1 MQTRPRPVK
10 YRRKNKLRF
19 EHKPGKPNLELRAY
33 QVVLRPLVTEKGTH
47 QSTRYNTY
55 AFMVN
60 PLATKT
66 QIQHAVEELFGVRV
80 EAVRTQNRMGKK
92 TRFRNVEGE
101 RSTWK
106 RALVSLHEEDRIEF
120 F

>member
-1 MQTRPRPVK
+1 MATSQEKPRVRGPQ
-10 YRRKNKLRF
+10 
-19 EHKPGKPNLELRAY
+19 LEPH
-33 QVVLRPLVTEKGTH
+33 QIIVRPLITEKGTH

-60 PLATKT
+60 PLANKT

-80 EAVRTQNRMGKK
+80 TVVRTMNRMGKK